1 MSPQGPD
8 SVRPVKDSS
17 YLSRSPAGARLQT
30 SVTSSPILWTSS
42 RRHCE
47 LAEEAE
53 AMKNRGVAVLLT
65 FWMATSGALL
75 LSSMAFGGGR
85 TEVEQIVTR
94 PYERLTEVIR
104 EVERAA
110 RDFLGGGGR
119 GMGGR
124 SAKEECFG
132 GLFSFEKFCAQG

>member
-1 MSPQGPD
+1 
-8 SVRPVKDSS
+8 
-17 YLSRSPAGARLQT
+17 
-30 SVTSSPILWTSS
+30 
-42 RRHCE
+42 
-47 LAEEAE
+47 
-53 AMKNRGVAVLLT
+53 MKNRGVAVLLT

-110 RDFLGGGGR
+110 RDFLDAGGAARPGGVDAAYGIGR
-119 GMGGR
+119 GFVERRLSPGGAADTLAAACLVMR
-124 SAKEECFG
+124 IGSLG
-132 GLFSFEKFCAQG
+132 VV